1 MNYLNNP
8 KISQSLKPSD
18 NFIERHLGNNTSAT
32 IEILN
37 SLGVKSIEELM
48 EQTVP
53 AKIRLP
59 KDHAFRHQGKLLV
72 GIHSETM
79 MLSHLREYA
88 MNNKVF
94 RSFQGCGYYPT
105 NLPSV
110 IRRNVLENPNWYTPY
125 TPY

>member
-1 MNYLNNP
+1 LHNQ
-8 KISQSLKPSD
+8 KISASLKPSD
-18 NFIERHLGNNTSAT
+18 NFIYRHLGNDSKNTN
-32 IEILN
+32 EILKTLN
-37 SLGVKSIEELM
+37 VNSIEELID
-48 EQTVP
+48 QAVP
-53 AKIRLP
+53 QSIRL
-59 KDHAFRHQGKLLV
+59 KKEHAFKHEGKEV
-72 GIHSETM
+72 EGIHSETM
-79 MLSHLREYA
+79 MLQHLREYA